1 MFTNGF
7 GGFNFFP
14 GGNFEGDEGRF
25 ISFIVKQQII
35 S

>member
-14 GGNFEGDEGRF
+14 GGNFEGDEGKYHYYLIF
-25 ISFIVKQQII
+25 LDKI
-35 S
+35 